1 VKDAVDVSQMEHAIA
16 DKIRAIPGVTSVGL
30 TTGIP
35 TEPYRADLVYARD
48 RSYAQSTPP
57 LRWLKFVSPGLLGA
71 MGNRLVAGRE
81 FTWTDTHERRP
92 VAMVSENLARE
103 LWQDPQLAIGKEI
116 RENLT
121 GPWREVIGVV
131 NDERD
136 EGVQEKAPAIAYYPL
151 LMNEFESNSVSVQRR
166 VWYVVRSKRAGSQ
179 GLLADVQQAVWSINP
194 NLPLAS
200 VRTLQE
206 IYDKSLARTSFTL
219 VMLAI
224 AATMALLLGTVGLY
238 GVIAYSV
245 SQRTREIGIRMALGA
260 QRRDV
265 MSLVLGEGMLVILI
279 GLAIGLVGSL
289 ALTRFLSSL
298 LFGVTATDPLTF
310 AGVVFLLALI
320 ALAACYIPARRAM
333 LVDPMIALRYE

>member
-1 VKDAVDVSQMEHAIA
+1 
-16 DKIRAIPGVTSVGL
+16 
-30 TTGIP
+30 
-35 TEPYRADLVYARD
+35 VYARD
-48 RSYAQSTPP
+48 KSYSQSTPP

-71 MGNRLVAGRE
+71 MGNRLIGGRE
-81 FTWTDTHERRP
+81 FNWTDTYERRP

-103 LWQDPQLAIGKEI
+103 LWRDPQLAIGKQI

-131 NDERD
+131 NDERED
-136 EGVQEKAPAIAYYPL
+136 GVQEKAPATAYYPL
-151 LMNEFESNSVSVQRR
+151 LMNEFQSNSVSVQRR
-166 VWYVVRSKRAGSQ
+166 VWYIVRSKRAGSQ
-179 GLLADVQQAVWSINP
+179 SLLSDVQQAVWSINP
-194 NLPLAS
+194 NLPLAN

-260 QRRDV
+260 QRTDAIR
-265 MSLVLGEGMLVILI
+265 LVLGEGMLLTLI
-279 GLAIGLVGSL
+279 GLIFGLASSVG
-289 ALTRFLSSL
+289 LTRFLSSL
-298 LFGVTATDPLTF
+298 LFGVTPTDPLTF
-310 AGVVFLLALI
+310 AGVAILLALVS
-320 ALAACYIPARRAM
+320 LAACYIPSRRAM
-333 LVDPMIALRYE
+333 LVDTMIALRYE